1 MVRQGND
8 LLVMGACYLYIILII
23 LLSGIIKRRG
33 IIDPKTSRKFLH
45 AMIGNLPLIMPY
57 FSNGVYPFLVA
68 SPFILVTFLATPY
81 SPFPNLI
88 NGLGSLRE
96 LTEEGHSSGLVLY
109 ALSYTILSY
118 FYGMKPYIVA
128 AGIFPMAY
136 GDSLAALVGNRYG
149 KYKFRIFEE
158 KSLEGSMG
166 MFLGSF
172 LSLMLGMSYFSSI
185 YGFGYKS
192 QLVSILAV
200 SLATTLLEAVSPKG
214 LDNILVPLFG
224 AYFFNVFGGG
234 L

>member
-1 MVRQGND
+1 MRQGND

-45 AMIGNLPLIMPY
+45 AMIGNLPIIMPH
-57 FSNGVYPFLVA
+57 FSDGVYPFLVA

-88 NGLGSLRE
+88 NRLGSLSE

-109 ALSYTILSY
+109 AISYTVLTY
-118 FYGMKPYIVA
+118 LYGMRPYIVA

-136 GDSLAALVGNRYG
+136 GDSLAALVGKRYG
-149 KYKFRIFEE
+149 KNKFRIFEV

-172 LSLMLGMSYFSSI
+172 LSLMLGMIYFSNI
-185 YGFGYKS
+185 YRFEFTS
-192 QLVSILAV
+192 QLIPILAV
-200 SLATTLLEAVSPKG
+200 SLATTLLEAISPKG
-214 LDNILVPLFG
+214 LDNMVVPLFG
-224 AYFFNVFGGG
+224 AYFFNAFGGG